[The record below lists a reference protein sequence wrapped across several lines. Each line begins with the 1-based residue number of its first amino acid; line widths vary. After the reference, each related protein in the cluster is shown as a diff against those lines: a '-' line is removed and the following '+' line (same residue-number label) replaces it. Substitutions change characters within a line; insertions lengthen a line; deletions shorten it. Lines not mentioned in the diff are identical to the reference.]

1 MDKKVIISTYTR
13 KTASLLPFRKVGLAS
28 VKIRDL
34 CRSRKLACYFSRR
47 KRLKNKK
54 SLYLSVNVFST
65 AVLIE
70 DTVNS
75 ETNIINQ
82 TETCCIND
90 TCVHT
95 YENRKCSHLRAL
107 RVSG

>member
-1 MDKKVIISTYTR
+1 MYCTWCTFVMLSCPPYLSLFLACLKTVNKLSSVIIIQICVVQVIVYQHAT
-13 KTASLLPFRKVGLAS
+13 
-28 VKIRDL
+28 
-34 CRSRKLACYFSRR
+34 KLAVHTRTVFQLSTQCTIGCQI
-47 KRLKNKK
+47 KNKNK

-82 TETCCIND
+82 TETC
-90 TCVHT
+90 
-95 YENRKCSHLRAL
+95 
-107 RVSG
+107 

>member
-1 MDKKVIISTYTR
+1 MLSNL
-13 KTASLLPFRKVGLAS
+13 AWNGLAENTWNPGS
-28 VKIRDL
+28 DWLDLHPLIKII
-34 CRSRKLACYFSRR
+34 
-47 KRLKNKK
+47 NK

-82 TETCCIND
+82 TETC
-90 TCVHT
+90 
-95 YENRKCSHLRAL
+95 
-107 RVSG
+107 